1 MTLRQSLLYI
11 AASATL
17 LLSSCGT
24 SRRAVGSDNS
34 VGASEISKCETLLR
48 SYNEWKVVSM
58 PVKVSLTAPTSVSMS
73 GRLYMERGSLV
84 NVSLRLLGMEVGVV
98 RIMPDSIYCLDKF
111 NRIALVEPTAQL
123 LKRYDLSF
131 EALQE
136 IMLGRPA
143 IPSQGV
149 INQRN
154 LTRISIAREET
165 GELVVSPRRP
175 DKNLEWHYVVSP
187 DCLGLQQFEVTL
199 QGTSLTVDYGRSE
212 QTVVGPVTT
221 SSSARAQVGRIPV
234 AVTIDYSVGSLK
246 TDASRPSWKTPDD
259 SYRRVDAASLFKL
272 IRK

>member
-11 AASATL
+11 AASTTL

-24 SRRAVGSDNS
+24 SRRAMGSDAPL
-34 VGASEISKCETLLR
+34 GGSETSKCETLLR
-48 SYNEWKVVSM
+48 SYTEWKVVSM

-143 IPSQGV
+143 IPSQGA

-154 LTRISIAREET
+154 LTRINIAREDT
-165 GELVVSPRRP
+165 GELTVTPRRP
-175 DKNLEWHYVVSP
+175 DKNLEWHYVISP
-187 DCLGLQQFEVTL
+187 DCLGLQQFDVTV
-199 QGTSLTVDYGRSE
+199 QATSLTVDYGRSE

-221 SSSARAQVGRIPV
+221 SSSARALVGRTPV
-234 AVTIDYSVGSLK
+234 AVTIDYSAEALK

-259 SYRRVDAASLFKL
+259 SYRRVDAASLLKL
-272 IRK
+272 LRK